1 MPWTVMFCS
10 GQSHHRLIEIHTRYG
25 SVVRVGPNE
34 LSYTVP
40 EAWEAIMCTR
50 KASLENPKAPWFCS
64 PESKHIA
71 AAPWD
76 DHNRMRRIISPSLSK
91 NSIVQQQPLIKS
103 YVDLLIQRLVEKT
116 AHGRT
121 EIEIDRWVTHCA
133 FDIIGDLSLG
143 EPFGCLR
150 ESATHPWISMI
161 FANLRAG
168 AIGVAL
174 KRFPLLRVML
184 PLLVPSKLQ
193 KLGVEMKQFIH
204 EKVARRL
211 ATGSSRP
218 DFIEAMSSKKG
229 GLVSVLH
236 PKSIKSNRIS

>member
-1 MPWTVMFCS
+1 MFCS
-10 GQSHHRLIEIHTRYG
+10 GQSHRRLLEIHERYG
-25 SVVRVGPNE
+25 SIVRVGPNE

-40 EAWEAIMCTR
+40 EAWEAIMGTR
-50 KASLENPKAPWFCS
+50 KGSLENPKAPWFCP

-76 DHNRMRRIISPSLSK
+76 DHNRMRRIISPSFSAG
-91 NSIVQQQPLIKS
+91 SITQQQPIIKT
-103 YVDLLIQRLVEKT
+103 YVDLLIKRLREKT

-121 EIEIDRWVTHCA
+121 EIEIDRWVTHCS
-133 FDIIGDLSLG
+133 FDIMGDLSLG
-143 EPFGCLR
+143 EPFGCLQ

-174 KRFPLLRVML
+174 KRFPLLRSTL
-184 PLLVPSKLQ
+184 PLLVPKTIR
-193 KLGVEMKQFIH
+193 KLGDEMKKFIH

-211 ATGSSRP
+211 AVGSSRP
-218 DFIEAMSSKKG
+218 DFIEAMSSRKG
-229 GLVSVLH
+229 GLVSASDLESLYNNYVL
-236 PKSIKSNRIS
+236 